1 MNFLELAAKRQ
12 SVRGYLD
19 KPVESEKIKRCIE
32 AVRIAPSACNAQ
44 PWKFVVVDNA
54 ELKNKIAEQT
64 TTKFIPMNH
73 YTRQAP
79 VMVVVVRE
87 KPNFTSA
94 IGSAVRDKDFTLMDV
109 GMATEHFCLQAV
121 SEGLGTC
128 ILGWFNEG
136 TVKKLLGIPKS
147 KRAELII
154 CLGYPSNEELREK
167 IRKPIEEICS
177 FNKY

>member
-1 MNFLELAAKRQ
+1 M
-12 SVRGYLD
+12 
-19 KPVESEKIKRCIE
+19 
-32 AVRIAPSACNAQ
+32 
-44 PWKFVVVDNA
+44 DNP

-64 TTKFIPMNH
+64 STKFIPMNH
-73 YTRQAP
+73 FTRQAP

-87 KPNFTSA
+87 KPNLTSK
-94 IGSAVRDKDFTLMDV
+94 IGSIVRDKDFTLMDV

-136 TVKKLLGIPKS
+136 NVKKMLGIPKS

-154 CLGYPSNEELREK
+154 CVGYPSSPDLRDK